1 MVMSSLFLHLPF
13 ERGIAH
19 CNFSLRG
26 EESDRDE
33 ELVRRFSSENG
44 IPFFSIKFDTRNYA
58 RDHGI
63 STQMAARELRYHW
76 FEQIRESNG
85 YNAVAIAHNLNDNA
99 ETILINLARGTGPS
113 GLAGMKPKTG
123 RIIRPLLFAS
133 RRQISAY
140 AEEHRVEYREDQSN
154 SEVKYTRNKIRHNLL
169 PLLEEIN
176 PSIINTLTET
186 AARFSELDEILS
198 VYISGVKKEL
208 IRSDDG
214 NYMIDIAKLSTYS
227 DNRTILFGLFREF
240 SLDNTMLADLQNII
254 NGRTGSHINTGT
266 HRIFRDRNELIIT
279 GMEAGPFITTVV
291 STEELNRIDG
301 ISAEIRNVDDG
312 FLIPRDSKIAALDLD
327 RIVFPLTVRRWQ
339 PGDFF
344 YPLGMKE
351 RKKLSDYFIDRKYPV
366 PDKEKKMI
374 VESAGNIVCIIGDR
388 IDDRFK
394 ITPGTKKALIIQ
406 YS

>member
-1 MVMSSLFLHLPF
+1 
-13 ERGIAH
+13 
-19 CNFSLRG
+19 
-26 EESDRDE
+26 
-33 ELVRRFSSENG
+33 
-44 IPFFSIKFDTRNYA
+44 
-58 RDHGI
+58 
-63 STQMAARELRYHW
+63 
-76 FEQIRESNG
+76 
-85 YNAVAIAHNLNDNA
+85 
-99 ETILINLARGTGPS
+99 
-113 GLAGMKPKTG
+113 
-123 RIIRPLLFAS
+123 
-133 RRQISAY
+133 
-140 AEEHRVEYREDQSN
+140 
-154 SEVKYTRNKIRHNLL
+154 
-169 PLLEEIN
+169 
-176 PSIINTLTET
+176 
-186 AARFSELDEILS
+186 
-198 VYISGVKKEL
+198 
-208 IRSDDG
+208 
-214 NYMIDIAKLSTYS
+214 MIDIAKLSTYS

-394 ITPGTKKALIIQ
+394 ITPGTKKALIIKTL
-406 YS
+406 